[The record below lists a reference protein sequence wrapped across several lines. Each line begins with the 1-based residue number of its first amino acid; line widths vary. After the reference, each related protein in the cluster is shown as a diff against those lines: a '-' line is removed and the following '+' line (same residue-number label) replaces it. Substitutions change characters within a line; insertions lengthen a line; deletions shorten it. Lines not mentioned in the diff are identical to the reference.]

1 MNILLYFFTTALF
14 TCVISASCLF
24 HSDRPD
30 GVLLPLLPSDPVLLQ
45 RGCGEEASPL
55 DHRTTGHLS
64 SQVTPRSRLSTPK
77 RAAQNCPWCHVY
89 CLNMVDRTW
98 PGGVFTWE
106 ESNAGWERVRE
117 RRARVR
123 HDRAITTR
131 TCWLMKGDTVFKIE
145 QALPFLLLSVPIV
158 ADTNQSH
165 SSKLWLLS
173 VEAYV
178 PQHCCNVS
186 SVTKWQPNVNHR

>member
-1 MNILLYFFTTALF
+1 MATQCSALHIRKTRERSLVHYGEEKQTPTWLYLKNQIEGEIKLFLLTSCEHTAIFFFTTALF

-77 RAAQNCPWCHVY
+77 RAAQIVPDV
-89 CLNMVDRTW
+89 M
-98 PGGVFTWE
+98 FT
-106 ESNAGWERVRE
+106 V
-117 RRARVR
+117 
-123 HDRAITTR
+123 
-131 TCWLMKGDTVFKIE
+131 
-145 QALPFLLLSVPIV
+145 
-158 ADTNQSH
+158 
-165 SSKLWLLS
+165 
-173 VEAYV
+173 
-178 PQHCCNVS
+178 
-186 SVTKWQPNVNHR
+186 